1 MSLPLR
7 IHRAWVRLCID
18 ARRLWA
24 WHTAQMRTNGRYA
37 RAIIDGAVRLLWQ
50 ETIDRFLIVL
60 GQVLIEIF
68 TILRQDG
75 ISTAN

>member
-7 IHRAWVRLCID
+7 VHRAWVRLCID

-24 WHTAQMRTNGRYA
+24 WHARQMRTNGRYA
-37 RAIIDGAVRLLWQ
+37 RAVIQGAVRVLWQ
-50 ETIDRFLIVL
+50 ETIDRLLIVL
-60 GQVLIEIF
+60 GQVLIEIY

-75 ISTAN
+75 IATNN